1 VDLARRA
8 AAAVGGDAKS
18 RSSLPQSTTGMPMKR
33 ATPVPFAAL
42 VLLCVV
48 ALFVKGWGSEAPKGG
63 ASNPGDIAWML
74 TAAGLVLLMTPGL
87 SFFYGGMVSFKNV
100 VSTMLQSLVA
110 LGIISLVWVV
120 VGFSLAFG
128 DDVGFGLLG
137 NPMTFLMFD
146 GVGEATHARLSAT
159 IPLLVFAMFQLKFAI
174 ITPALITGSFAERV
188 RFSAYLV
195 FMVLFSLFIYAPL
208 AHWTWHPDGIFY
220 KWGVKDFA
228 GGTVVHMSAGFAAL
242 AGAMILGRRHSHV
255 ANQTHEPANVPFVIL
270 GTGMLWFGWFG
281 FNAGSAMGAS
291 GLAALAFAT
300 TNTASAA
307 AMLSWMFFDWMKG
320 NKPSA
325 LGACIGAVV
334 GLVAITPA
342 AGFVSIRES
351 IVIGVVA
358 SVVSNMAVHWKTR
371 STLDDTLDVFP
382 CHGVGGMTG
391 MVMTGIFAK
400 DVGLTS
406 GKYETFLYHLLALV
420 IVAVFAFGGSWL
432 LYKITDWIIPLRV
445 TYDQETEGLDL
456 SQHGESAVG
465 SDLLGGAYTTGNG
478 NGAFKH
484 TELVGKLS

>member
-1 VDLARRA
+1 ML
-8 AAAVGGDAKS
+8 
-18 RSSLPQSTTGMPMKR
+18 MKR
-33 ATPVPFAAL
+33 ATYLPFIGL
-42 VLLCVV
+42 VVLCFI
-48 ALFVKGWGSEAPKGG
+48 ALFVRGWETKAPAGG
-63 ASNPGDIAWML
+63 PSNPGDIAWML

-100 VSTMLQSLVA
+100 VSTMLQSMVA

-128 DDVGFGLLG
+128 DDIGGVIG
-137 NPMTFLMFD
+137 NPLTFFMFD
-146 GVGEATHARLSAT
+146 GVGEATHRDLSPT

-188 RFSAYLV
+188 RFSAYLL

-208 AHWTWHPDGIFY
+208 AHWTWHPQGIFH
-220 KWGVKDFA
+220 KWGVLDFA

-242 AGAMILGRRHSHV
+242 AGALMLGRRHSHL
-255 ANQTHEPANVPFVIL
+255 ANETHEPANVPYVIL

-291 GLAALAFAT
+291 GLAAQAFAT

-307 AMLSWMFFDWMKG
+307 AMLAWMFFDWMKG

-342 AGFVSIRES
+342 AGYVGIRES

-358 SVVSNMAVHWKTR
+358 SVVSNLAVHWKTR

-406 GKYETFLYHLLALV
+406 GKYQTFLFHLLALV

-432 LYKITDWIIPLRV
+432 LYKLTDLLIPLRV
-445 TYDQETEGLDL
+445 THEQETTGLDV
-456 SQHGESAVG
+456 SQHGETALGANLLNG
-465 SDLLGGAYTTGNG
+465 SSFNG
-478 NGAFKH
+478 NGALKH
-484 TELVGKLS
+484 SEPVTTVS